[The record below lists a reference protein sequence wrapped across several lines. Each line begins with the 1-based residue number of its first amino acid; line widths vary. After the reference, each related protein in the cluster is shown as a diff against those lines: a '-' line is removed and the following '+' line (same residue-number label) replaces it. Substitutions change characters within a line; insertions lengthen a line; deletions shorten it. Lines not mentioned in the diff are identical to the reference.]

1 MGLKML
7 LLNLN
12 SVAGDRYQN
21 SGRLD
26 GLFSKQNIQIGET
39 NRFSVGSTRI
49 SF

>member
-1 MGLKML
+1 ML
-7 LLNLN
+7 LSNLN
-12 SVAGDRYQN
+12 SVADARFLN

-39 NRFSVGSTRI
+39 NRFLVGSTRI